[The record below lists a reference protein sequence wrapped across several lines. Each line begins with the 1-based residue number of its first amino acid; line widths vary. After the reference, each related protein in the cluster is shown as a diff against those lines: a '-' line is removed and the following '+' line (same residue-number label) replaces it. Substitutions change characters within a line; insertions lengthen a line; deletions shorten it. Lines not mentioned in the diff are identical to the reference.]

1 MKIMVLG
8 GSPKGEVSVTMQ
20 YVEYMRQYLHEHTF
34 TVVQAAAPIKRLE
47 KNPGDFMKIIE
58 QVREADVVVWAFPLY
73 YCLVCSQYKRFI
85 ELIFERGAGAAFAG
99 KYAASLSTSI
109 HFYDHTAHEYIRSIS
124 EDLDMNYLGFF
135 SARISDLLSEKGQ
148 AGLRAFSASIIDAV
162 KNSVQSPRYSL
173 PLPGTTFA
181 YEPRKRG
188 AADLSTAKKITIVTD
203 TEQGN
208 TGRMI
213 SRFKD
218 CFSTDVEVV
227 NLSKISIKG
236 GCLGCLKCSNDN
248 TCAYTGKDDYID
260 MFNNS
265 VKTADL
271 LIFAGVIK
279 DRYLSA
285 VWKMF
290 FDRSFFNT
298 HQMVLAGKQV
308 GVLISGPLRYIPNL
322 TEILRAYFDMEGSP
336 LVDIITDE
344 SADSAHI
351 DSLIDGLALRL
362 TNYAE
367 AGYLRPVTFLG
378 VGGMKIFRD
387 DIRADLKPV
396 FRADYKYYK
405 KHKLFDFP
413 QRRRLHNILNSL
425 AYVVTGI
432 PFIRRKMVQNMKRF
446 MIMPYK
452 RVLTQ
457 KA

>member
-1 MKIMVLG
+1 MKIIVLG
-8 GSPKGEVSVTMQ
+8 GSPKGETSVTMQ
-20 YVEYMRQYLHEHTF
+20 YVEYMRQYLQEHIF
-34 TVVQAAAPIKRLE
+34 TIVQAAAPIKRLE
-47 KNPGDFMKIIE
+47 KRPEDFQKIME
-58 QVREADVVVWAFPLY
+58 QVEEADAVVWAFPLY

-85 ELIFERGAGAAFAG
+85 ELIFERKGKSAFAG
-99 KYAASLSTSI
+99 KYAVSLSTSI
-109 HFYDHTAHEYIRSIS
+109 HFYDHTAHEYLRSIS

-135 SARISDLLSEKGQ
+135 SARMSDLLAEKGQ
-148 AGLRAFSASIIDAV
+148 AGLRAFADSIVDAV
-162 KNSVQSPRYSL
+162 KNDVQSPRYSL
-173 PLPGTTFA
+173 PLPHTTFV
-181 YEPRKRG
+181 YEPQKHG
-188 AADLSTAKKITIVTD
+188 AANLSTAKKITVVTD

-213 SRFKD
+213 SRFKE

-236 GCLGCLKCSNDN
+236 GCLGCLKCSSDN
-248 TCAYTGKDDYID
+248 TCTYTGKDDYID

-285 VWKMF
+285 VWKLF

-298 HQMVLAGKQV
+298 HQMVLGGKQV

-322 TEILRAYFDMEGSP
+322 TEILRAYFDMEGST

-344 SADSAHI
+344 CADAGQV

-367 AGYLRPVTFLG
+367 AAYMQPATFLG
-378 VGGMKIFRD
+378 VAGMKIFRD
-387 DIRADLKPV
+387 DLWADLKPV

-413 QRRRLHNILNSL
+413 QRHHLRNILINL
-425 AYVVTGI
+425 AYVITGI
-432 PFIRRKMVQNMKRF
+432 PFIRKKMVGNMKQY
-446 MIMPYK
+446 MVTPYK
-452 RVLTQ
+452 RVLAQ